1 MNIFEAAD
9 IFQFAIRIE
18 ENGEI
23 FYHRAALIAD
33 DKNIA
38 DIFNHLADEEI
49 IHKRIFQDL
58 LSKVDVHR
66 QPESYKGEY
75 IAYLRDY
82 IDNKAVFTKE
92 VKDSELSNVHDTLS
106 AINFAMQRE
115 LDSVLYYQEI
125 KQFVPE
131 KQHGLID
138 KIIEEEREHFSK
150 LSTIKKSYTE
160 K

>member
-92 VKDSELSNVHDTLS
+92 VKDSELSNVHDNPVSNQLCHAEGVRLCSLLPGNKAVCTGKT
-106 AINFAMQRE
+106 ARFDRQN
-115 LDSVLYYQEI
+115 
-125 KQFVPE
+125 
-131 KQHGLID
+131 H
-138 KIIEEEREHFSK
+138 
-150 LSTIKKSYTE
+150 
-160 K
+160 